1 MTLSI
6 TVKDEEL
13 IALLRLNA
21 REPIASLARKL
32 GLSRTTVQDR
42 LRRLEQSGTIAG
54 YAVKLGA
61 EVRRGG
67 IRAYVE
73 VSTESRRTAEVMRA
87 LAQDPPDR
95 DAAHGQRQV
104 RFRGADPGGLGG
116 GTRSPARPGR
126 GDNRGDADR
135 VGGDPVDQARPAIG
149 TCFVLTDCRW
159 RQVAVCSLPPRSAI
173 EPPGVEC
180 SGGRNA

>member
-1 MTLSI
+1 MTFSI
-6 TVKDEEL
+6 TSKDEQL

-42 LRRLEQSGTIAG
+42 LRRLEQSGIIAG

-73 VSTESRRTAEVMRA
+73 VSTESRRTADVMRA
-87 LAQDPPDR
+87 LLRLHRIDTLHTVSGKFDFVALMRAGSAEELDR
-95 DAAHGQRQV
+95 LLDQI
-104 RFRGADPGGLGG
+104 GA
-116 GTRSPARPGR
+116 
-126 GDNRGDADR
+126 
-135 VGGDPVDQARPAIG
+135 I
-149 TCFVLTDCRW
+149 
-159 RQVAVCSLPPRSAI
+159 
-173 EPPGVEC
+173 PGVTRTE
-180 SGGRNA
+180 SAVILSTKLDRQ